1 LKKKNKDFKG
11 IGFKPGY
18 KFLHTATFRLTIW
31 YLGVFSLLSIAVFA
45 VVYVFLASHLNENT
59 DREIMDTANEFSTL
73 YREHGVKALES
84 EFIREAASRGTGRVF
99 FELVSLNGKV
109 LAASD
114 LQHWKNINLMCSSV
128 FTPEDFKNI
137 HCFRTLFLP
146 GHRHKTRVVAASA
159 FDGNIIRI
167 GITLRGDEL
176 LLERYRET
184 FGTALMIM
192 IVCGGLIGWLMARK
206 AMSGIKR
213 ITETAIRIGKHDFG
227 QRVELTGDGEE
238 ISALARAFNDMLE
251 RIESL
256 MKELHDITDNIAH
269 ELRTPITRIRCM
281 AESMLKYTEN
291 VDEYMEVAALV
302 IEASDDLIEM
312 IGTML
317 EIARTDSGAAGF
329 ALKPVNIQE
338 IVEEAA
344 DLFLPAAEDKQIN
357 IIMNLLP
364 EHVVVKADRS
374 KLQRVVANL
383 IDNAIKYTPSGGTI
397 SLSVNIAG
405 KNVKIEISDTGKG
418 MEEKDIPRIFD
429 RFYRCDKSRS
439 EPGNG
444 LGLSLALS
452 IVRALGG
459 SISVKNTDPGASFTI
474 VLPLSLNMPKNEK

>member
-1 LKKKNKDFKG
+1 MKKKSKDFKK
-11 IGFKPGY
+11 IKFRPGY
-18 KFLHTATFRLTIW
+18 NFFHTATFRLTLW

-45 VVYVFLASHLNENT
+45 VVYVFLAAHLYDNT

-84 EFIREAASRGTGRVF
+84 EFIREASSRGTKRVF
-99 FELVSLNGKV
+99 FELVSLNGKL

-114 LQHWKNINLMCSSV
+114 LHHWKKINLKCAKV
-128 FTPEDFKNI
+128 FKNENLKN
-137 HCFRTLFLP
+137 TLCLCTLVLP
-146 GHRHKTRVVAASA
+146 GHHHKTRVVAVSA

-167 GITLRGDEL
+167 GITLKGDEL

-184 FGTALMIM
+184 FGTALLIM

-213 ITETAIRIGKHDFG
+213 ITQTAIRIGKHDFG
-227 QRVELTGDGEE
+227 QRVELTGEGEE
-238 ISALARAFNDMLE
+238 ISALAHAFNEMLE
-251 RIESL
+251 QIESL
-256 MKELHDITDNIAH
+256 MEELHEITDNIAH
-269 ELRTPITRIRCM
+269 ELRTPITRIRGM
-281 AESMLKYTEN
+281 AETMLKYTEN
-291 VDEYMEVAALV
+291 IDEYMEMAALV

-344 DLFLPAAEDKQIN
+344 DLFLPAAEDKKIK
-357 IIMNLLP
+357 ITMNLLP
-364 EHVVVKADRS
+364 EHVVVNGERS

-383 IDNAIKYTPSGGTI
+383 IDNAIKYTPSGGKI

-405 KNVKIEISDTGKG
+405 KNVKIEIRDTGKG
-418 MEEKDIPRIFD
+418 MEEKDIPKIFD

-459 SISVKNTDPGASFTI
+459 SISAKNTYPGASFTI
-474 VLPLSLNMPKNEK
+474 FLPQKRRLI

>member
-1 LKKKNKDFKG
+1 MKKKSKDFKKN
-11 IGFKPGY
+11 GFRPGY

-45 VVYVFLASHLNENT
+45 VVYVFLAAHLYDNT

-84 EFIREAASRGTGRVF
+84 EFIREASSRGTGRVF
-99 FELVSLNGKV
+99 FELVSLNGKL

-114 LQHWKNINLMCSSV
+114 LHHWKKINFKCSKV
-128 FTPEDFKNI
+128 FKHENLKNTP
-137 HCFRTLFLP
+137 CFRTLFLP
-146 GHRHKTRVVAASA
+146 GYRHKTRVVSVSV

-167 GITLRGDEL
+167 GITLKGDEL

-184 FGTALMIM
+184 FGTALLIM
-192 IVCGGLIGWLMARK
+192 IVCGGFIGWLMAKK

-227 QRVELTGDGEE
+227 QRVELTGEGEE

-251 RIESL
+251 QIESL
-256 MKELHDITDNIAH
+256 MEELHEITDNIAH
-269 ELRTPITRIRCM
+269 ELRTPVTRIRGM
-281 AESMLKYTEN
+281 AETMLKYTEN
-291 VDEYMEVAALV
+291 ADEFNFDEYREIAALV

-317 EIARTDSGAAGF
+317 EIARTDSGAANF

-344 DLFLPAAEDKQIN
+344 DLFLPAAEDKNLN
-357 IIMNLLP
+357 IRMNLLP
-364 EHVVVKADRS
+364 GKVVVKADRS

-383 IDNAIKYTPSGGTI
+383 IDNAIKYTSSGGTI
-397 SLSVNIAG
+397 SLSVNIYE

-418 MEEKDIPRIFD
+418 IEEKDIPKIFD

-459 SISVKNTDPGASFTI
+459 SISVKNTDPGTSFTI
-474 VLPLSLNMPKNEK
+474 VLPLL